1 MATWRLNPKH
11 KKSFI
16 EIESWKKDK
25 LELVHDI
32 VWHSGSLTVESI
44 TKPEIDLA
52 NKDGFDP
59 DNNDYGYEFE
69 FEESAD
75 GDGEYTYPD
84 GLSAAEEAKLEE
96 LIENEGLE
104 KAGWLYGGNEYYLIG
119 ELELTLIND

>member
-1 MATWRLNPKH
+1 MTTWRLTPKH

-16 EIESWKKDK
+16 EIETWKKGK

-32 VWHSGSLTVESI
+32 VWYSGSLPIESA
-44 TKPEIDLA
+44 TKPDIDLT

-59 DNNDYGYEFE
+59 DNNDYGYECE

-75 GDGEYTYPD
+75 GDGEYTYPE
-84 GLSAAEEAKLEE
+84 GLSAAEEVKLEE
-96 LIENEGLE
+96 LIENEELE
-104 KAGWLYGGNEYYLIG
+104 KAGWVYGGNEYYLIG

>member
-1 MATWRLNPKH
+1 MATWRLTPKH

-16 EIESWKKDK
+16 EIETWKKGK

-32 VWHSGSLTVESI
+32 VWYSGSLTIESI

-52 NKDGFDP
+52 NKDGLDP

-75 GDGEYTYPD
+75 GDGEYTYPE
-84 GLSAAEEAKLEE
+84 GLSAAEEAKLEA
-96 LIENEGLE
+96 LIENEELE
-104 KAGWLYGGNEYYLIG
+104 NAGWVYGGNEYYLIG
-119 ELELTLIND
+119 ELELTQIND